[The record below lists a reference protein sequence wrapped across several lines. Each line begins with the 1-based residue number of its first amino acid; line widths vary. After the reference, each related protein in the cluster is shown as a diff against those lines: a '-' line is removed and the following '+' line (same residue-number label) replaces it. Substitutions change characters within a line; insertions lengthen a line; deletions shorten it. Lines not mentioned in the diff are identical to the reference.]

1 MEVSRRARRPIA
13 VAAAL
18 GGVSVAALFA
28 ARGVASLVS
37 SRLTPNGTTV
47 AAAQRLVLTRPPTD
61 SVRVTLADAILRR
74 NPFDSETGSL
84 TGETTPPAPTFALPG
99 CASAHAS
106 IVVASDDADWSLAA
120 IVLAPGERPLLRRR
134 GDSAGDFT
142 VEFIAPDRVW
152 LRDAR
157 GALCAAKLAATAP
170 PAAPPPG
177 ASASA
182 TPRGP
187 ALDPSIARGIE
198 RVSAGEYRV
207 DRGVLDR
214 LVEDY
219 ATFARGVTAT
229 PDKLNGRVVG
239 MRLDGVRAGSVLE
252 LLGLENGDRIVTI
265 NGTDITEPARAL
277 EALGAIR
284 VAPRIDI
291 DLSRRGVVTR
301 VSLDIR

>member
-1 MEVSRRARRPIA
+1 
-13 VAAAL
+13 
-18 GGVSVAALFA
+18 VSVAALFA

-47 AAAQRLVLTRPPTD
+47 AAAQRLVLANPPAD
-61 SVRVTLADAILRR
+61 SIRVTLADAILRR

-84 TGETTPPAPTFALPG
+84 TGETTPPAPTFALPA
-99 CASAHAS
+99 CATAHAS

-120 IVLAPGERPLLRRR
+120 IVLSPDERPLLRRR
-134 GDSAGDFT
+134 GASAGEFT

-157 GALCAAKLAATAP
+157 GALCAATLATAQR
-170 PAAPPPG
+170 AAPPSG

-182 TPRGP
+182 APGGP
-187 ALDPSIARGIE
+187 SLDPSIARGIE
-198 RVSAGEYRV
+198 RVSTGEYRI

-214 LVEDY
+214 LVDDY

-239 MRLDGVRAGSVLE
+239 MRLDGIRAGSVLE
-252 LLGLENGDRIVTI
+252 LLGLENGDRIVAI
-265 NGTDITEPARAL
+265 NGADMTEPARAL